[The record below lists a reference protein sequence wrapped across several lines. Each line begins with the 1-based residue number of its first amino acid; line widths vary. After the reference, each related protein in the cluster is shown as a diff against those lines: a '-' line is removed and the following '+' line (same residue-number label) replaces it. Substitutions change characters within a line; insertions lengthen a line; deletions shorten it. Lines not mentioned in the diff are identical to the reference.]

1 MQDFYRCEEGTE
13 VRAERNAHRA
23 CQKLL
28 HDIHYEARLQAIVYY
43 YAHYQ
48 GQKVTK
54 KQAVTMTLEREEFL
68 EVTN

>member
-28 HDIHYEARLQAIVYY
+28 HDIHYEARLQAIVHYH
-43 YAHYQ
+43 AHYEHR
-48 GQKVTK
+48 KVTK
-54 KQAVTMTLEREEFL
+54 RQAVTMTLEREDFL
-68 EVTN
+68 KVTN